1 MTEPTKLR
9 LARDQL
15 DRVQVA
21 WLEPVDWSDLAM
33 YGFYALENAVVAAAD
48 HFGVQWKPNHPS
60 KVDAARLLAEQHG
73 LPDVA
78 SLLLELNTLRKS
90 EAYGEMP
97 SSRTW
102 SAEDI
107 AIEVEQYV
115 EAVAALF
122 GADK

>member
-97 SSRTW
+97 SSRTR